1 MLPRPLLPLVFEACG
16 EFQVMRVCRHW
27 HDSVPSGWLC
37 FRRFPFFQSVVP
49 ILRASLSSSMLF
61 NAGVAARLST
71 CVWLEVLHDEVQ
83 HDGQRILDLC
93 AHLPRLRHLR
103 LRGFHV
109 NFRQDQ
115 EPTSPSLKSL
125 ELVNCTSNARSASAP
140 VPTLMIRDHRSALPA
155 QFLPSGSQEQV
166 VLIDRDVVT
175 VPRNPALWIW
185 VLPRSLVPG
194 HALVPSWRNAN
205 TVTVLECADEVL
217 RLRMQSWKLDT
228 RSWTFLAASLPLA
241 SRVELPHGAVVCFGY
256 GLPQRTVA
264 SEPETCSVQDLVD
277 DVVDICGLD
286 GKTLVACHRTQPV
299 AFHYEVDEEAD
310 EPGRAC
316 TGKWLPQWVPT
327 PEPLCKIAFC
337 ASARAYFGLG
347 ARDPRQ
353 VWKFG
358 LAGDLQC
365 SLYLADL
372 PSNTACLLLV
382 TRSYVHVRA
391 VSGQW
396 QNLAFD
402 LRVVDSGP
410 VEAFPWPTLA
420 IFEYDHEHEQ
430 REGPS
435 WSPVSLVV
443 PLGMT
448 RETWPLNLLSVPAIK
463 AEHALT
469 VPATGVLVMASRKQ
483 IVRAE
488 LRGTSYQPLGEPVL
502 LQGQEVRALAAL
514 GSSVWQLDAAGRI
527 SKLFD

>member
-1 MLPRPLLPLVFEACG
+1 MLPRALLPLVFEACG

-27 HDSVPSGWLC
+27 HDSLPSGWLC

-49 ILRASLSSSMLF
+49 ILHASLSASMLF
-61 NAGVAARLST
+61 HAGVAARLSN
-71 CVWLEVLHDEVQ
+71 CVWLEVLHDEILY
-83 HDGQRILDLC
+83 DGQRILDLC
-93 AHLPRLRHLR
+93 AQLPRLRHLR
-103 LRGFHV
+103 LRACHV
-109 NFRQDQ
+109 NFRQEQ
-115 EPTSPSLKSL
+115 GSTSLRSL
-125 ELVNCTSNARSASAP
+125 ELANCTSNANSASAP
-140 VPTLMIRDHRSALPA
+140 VPTLMIREHRSVLPA
-155 QFLPSGSQEQV
+155 QFIPSEAQV
-166 VLIDRDVVT
+166 VLIDRNVVT
-175 VPRNPALWIW
+175 VPRNPALWLW

-194 HALVPSWRNAN
+194 HALEPPRRNAN
-205 TVTVLECADEVL
+205 IVTVLECADEVL
-217 RLRMQSWKLDT
+217 RLRMQSWKLET
-228 RSWTFLAASLPLA
+228 RSWTFLTASLPLA

-264 SEPETCSVQDLVD
+264 FEPETCSVQD

-286 GKTLVACHRTQPV
+286 GKTLVACHRTQAV
-299 AFHYEVDEEAD
+299 AFHFEVDEEAD

-316 TGKWLPQWVPT
+316 TGKWLKRWVPT

-365 SLYLADL
+365 SLHLAGL
-372 PSNTACLLLV
+372 PCNTACLLLV
-382 TRSYVHVRA
+382 TRSYVHVCA

-402 LRVVDSGP
+402 LTVVDSGP
-410 VEAFPWPTLA
+410 VDPWPTLA
-420 IFEYDHEHEQ
+420 IFECEHEQ
-430 REGPS
+430 KEGPG
-435 WSPVSLVV
+435 WSPVSPLVV

-448 RETWPLNLLSVPAIK
+448 RETWPLNLLPVPAVK

-483 IVRAE
+483 VVRAE
-488 LRGTSYQPLGEPVL
+488 CRGTLYQPLGEPVL

-514 GSSVWQLDAAGRI
+514 GPSVWQLDAAGRI